1 MTENL
6 RFRDRALKKNPFY
19 SSAPVSLNQASF
31 PYLNLTCPKYQKNPH
46 QVGVRYQCRWGFV
59 RTRVCFP
66 HPPFAA
72 TLVPNM
78 RPISPNSTCFSI
90 PSSPSSHQETRDR
103 SQSPTGIHKPRKKN
117 PPQCLIQLQTQKLVR
132 AKTLQKLCELMH
144 IIHLTNK
151 QLPI

>member
-103 SQSPTGIHKPRKKN
+103 SQSPTGIHKPRKKKPTTVLDTVTN
-117 PPQCLIQLQTQKLVR
+117 SKVSKSQDS
-132 AKTLQKLCELMH
+132 AKVMWTYAYNTPDK
-144 IIHLTNK
+144 
-151 QLPI
+151 